1 MIKLV
6 LVITTLFF
14 LSAASSVDIHAE
26 SSITFQSNFVV
37 NPLYVENVDYEGRV
51 IVMTAKP
58 NIFISENNE
67 IITATD
73 AVIDRTNI
81 ETYPVD
87 IQ

>member
-37 NPLYVENVDYEGRV
+37 NPLYVENVDYEGNTDAAISV
-51 IVMTAKP
+51 A
-58 NIFISENNE
+58 NFIDINNE
-67 IITATD
+67 ILTATD
-73 AVIDRTNI
+73 AVIDQTDKETN
-81 ETYPVD
+81 PVD